1 MKHVKIFSVAAFIFQ
16 LPILAFSGFNEL
28 PPYDEQISIQYC
40 EKLFKSIEDRRY
52 FNNVDSD
59 HPLVGN
65 YRHGFSIG
73 WPQLEH
79 IVQAAIIGE
88 RYKLY
93 SAWWRSERRDTRI
106 LSSALLYCFE
116 KIGVSSFYL
125 PSPYRYNAAERLC
138 RIEELAFVTKNLG
151 YFYDKFIPIFEAA
164 LGKNHSLV
172 TQLKNK
178 PNLKSNY
185 LKYDPRKEPLIEK
198 YEN

>member
-106 LSSALLYCFE
+106 LSSALL
-116 KIGVSSFYL
+116 
-125 PSPYRYNAAERLC
+125 
-138 RIEELAFVTKNLG
+138 
-151 YFYDKFIPIFEAA
+151 DEAA
-164 LGKNHSLV
+164 TRQKKN
-172 TQLKNK
+172 
-178 PNLKSNY
+178 
-185 LKYDPRKEPLIEK
+185 
-198 YEN
+198 

>member
-1 MKHVKIFSVAAFIFQ
+1 LLIYRIRASHIGLVQLQDKIVVRFALTIY
-16 LPILAFSGFNEL
+16 
-28 PPYDEQISIQYC
+28 PYS
-40 EKLFKSIEDRRY
+40 
-52 FNNVDSD
+52 
-59 HPLVGN
+59 
-65 YRHGFSIG
+65 
-73 WPQLEH
+73 
-79 IVQAAIIGE
+79 
-88 RYKLY
+88 
-93 SAWWRSERRDTRI
+93 
-106 LSSALLYCFE
+106 LYCFE